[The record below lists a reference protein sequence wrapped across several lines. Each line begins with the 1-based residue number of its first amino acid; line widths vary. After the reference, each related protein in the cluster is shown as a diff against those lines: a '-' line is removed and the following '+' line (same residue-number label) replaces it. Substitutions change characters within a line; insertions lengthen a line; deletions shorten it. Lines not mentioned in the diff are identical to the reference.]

1 MDVLPSV
8 FSCSF
13 SVFLLAAALPNTC
26 SWSAGETGFLQSS
39 LSAFAFC
46 SLASLFCFRFSSL
59 PLLRSVFLSHSN
71 ERMKEKKNSLCSR
84 VAGREGGLLL
94 IRLLRL
100 RQGAAS
106 AGSATE
112 AEEGYGCGGGYSW
125 ASGLPWFSTGGA
137 ASCSSSWRCCWAEGE
152 DELTMAL
159 RLLAGPSVVSSVYL
173 LSFCSSLLYSS
184 SSIWSLSSSP
194 CFPSWLC

>member
-1 MDVLPSV
+1 MSWCGWWCCCGCPSSSFVQLLVRLVVLLRLLCGMDVLPSV

-13 SVFLLAAALPNTC
+13 FVFLLAAALPNTC

-39 LSAFAFC
+39 LSALAFC

-71 ERMKEKKNSLCSR
+71 ERMKEKNSLCSR

-94 IRLLRL
+94 ILLLRL

-106 AGSATE
+106 AGSATA

-125 ASGLPWFSTGGA
+125 ASGLARS
-137 ASCSSSWRCCWAEGE
+137 
-152 DELTMAL
+152 
-159 RLLAGPSVVSSVYL
+159 RLLLVLAMVQHRW
-173 LSFCSSLLYSS
+173 C
-184 SSIWSLSSSP
+184 
-194 CFPSWLC
+194 C

>member
-1 MDVLPSV
+1 MALRNG
-8 FSCSF
+8 CS
-13 SVFLLAAALPNTC
+13 SLCILLLFLRFPVGCCFAYTC

-39 LSAFAFC
+39 LSALAFC

-71 ERMKEKKNSLCSR
+71 ERMKEKNSLCSR

-94 IRLLRL
+94 ILLLRL

-106 AGSATE
+106 ACSATA

-137 ASCSSSWRCCWAEGE
+137 AGCSSSWRCCG
-152 DELTMAL
+152 
-159 RLLAGPSVVSSVYL
+159 
-173 LSFCSSLLYSS
+173 C
-184 SSIWSLSSSP
+184 LSSWW
-194 CFPSWLC
+194 CCCYGVRGRLVLREAAGSWGENLVVLGGS

>member
-1 MDVLPSV
+1 MSWCGWWCCCGCPSSSFVQLLVRLVVLLRLLCGMDVLPSV

-13 SVFLLAAALPNTC
+13 SVFLLVAALPNTC

-39 LSAFAFC
+39 LSALAFC

-71 ERMKEKKNSLCSR
+71 ERMKEKNSLCSR

-94 IRLLRL
+94 ILLLRL

-106 AGSATE
+106 AGSATA

-125 ASGLPWFSTGGA
+125 ASGLA
-137 ASCSSSWRCCWAEGE
+137 CS
-152 DELTMAL
+152 
-159 RLLAGPSVVSSVYL
+159 RLLLVLAMVQHRW
-173 LSFCSSLLYSS
+173 C
-184 SSIWSLSSSP
+184 
-194 CFPSWLC
+194 C